1 MLKGLTDE
9 QVQESRLKYGS
20 NVIEEAEPETFL
32 DKVKGQLGDPMIKL
46 LIAIAVIM
54 GMLAVIGH
62 GDWLEVA
69 GIVFSVA
76 LVTLISART
85 ELASD
90 SEYRK
95 LKSGVKKET
104 CKVYRQGKVVELEID
119 DIVVGDCII
128 LQSGDKIPADGFL
141 VDGFIKV
148 DNSSLNGE
156 SEECKKFAHEDPNS
170 VELST
175 WNTSITGD
183 TFVDETSV
191 FRGAVTVDGSAVMKV
206 VRVGMATVMGEMAK
220 EMADDE
226 VDSPLKV
233 KLSDLAHKISTFG
246 YFGAVLIMVALLFSK
261 VMAMGGFGAYFSQEL
276 ILIFKQILEVV
287 MLAVVIIVM
296 AVPEGLPLMIAIV
309 LMQNTKKLLDSQVL
323 VRKPI
328 GIETAGSLNILFS
341 DKTGTITKG
350 KLEVVEFF
358 DGTLEDS
365 YEASIMIKEQMLL
378 CIGKNTGAMFDEAG
392 EIIGGNATD
401 KALLSFLT
409 KENYEAVQGIKVFK
423 SQQFNSANKYS
434 AAELD
439 GTTYYK
445 GAPERL
451 LSRAKY
457 YLDHEGNV
465 VPLDLAVINQK
476 IDQLAEKSM
485 RVLSFAYSNSPLVE
499 DTLPTDLVI
508 IGFVGIRDDVRPE
521 ARHAIGEVQQAGVQV
536 VMITGDRKE
545 TAVAIAKDCGLIK
558 KASEVA
564 LTSDELNQL
573 SDETVKEMLP
583 NIRVIARALPTDKSR
598 MVRLAQE
605 LNLVCGMTGDGVND
619 APALKRADVGFAMGS
634 GTDVAKEVGDIV
646 ILDDNFKSI
655 ESAIL
660 YGRTIYNNIQKFIKF
675 QLTINV
681 AAVGIC
687 AIAPFLG
694 MEQPLGVTHILWINL
709 IMDGLGALALGAE
722 PALRTYMQER
732 PKSRTENIISR
743 SMMGQILGAGAY
755 ITAMSLIFLQHP
767 FFTELFD
774 SIGHYLSDTHLT
786 AYFSLFVLIAVFNGF
801 NIRSNSL
808 NLFVHLEENPGFVKV
823 MGSIMAVQVVLTF
836 VGGKMFSCTP
846 LTIEQWGIILVLAF
860 TIIPV
865 DLLRKYILQLLNS
878 KNENIIVLDVQ
889 SQGNNYENEKNVLEF
904 DR

>member
-246 YFGAVLIMVALLFSK
+246 YIGAVVIMVALLFSK

-358 DGTLEDS
+358 DGALEDS

-465 VPLDLAVINQK
+465 MPLNLAAINQK

-558 KASEVA
+558 KASDVA

-709 IMDGLGALALGAE
+709 IMDGLGALALGSE
-722 PALRTYMQER
+722 PALKAYMNEK
-732 PKSRTENIISR
+732 PKSRTESIVSR
-743 SMMGQILGAGAY
+743 KMMGQILVAGTY
-755 ITAMSLIFLQHP
+755 VTILSLIFLTLP
-767 FFTELFD
+767 FFKQFFGSED
-774 SIGHYLSDTHLT
+774 IHST
-786 AYFSLFVLIAVFNGF
+786 AYFSLFVLLAVFNAF
-801 NIRSNSL
+801 NIRSEGV
-808 NLFVHLEENPGFVKV
+808 NLFVHMSQNPGFIKV
-823 MGSIMAVQVVLTF
+823 MGMIVIVQIVLTF

-846 LTIEQWGIILVLAF
+846 MGLTHWGLILLLAVS
-860 TIIPV
+860 IIPV
-865 DLLRKYILQLLNS
+865 DLIRKT
-878 KNENIIVLDVQ
+878 IVRVLHPKTQVSIVVEESPVSTASEADQ
-889 SQGNNYENEKNVLEF
+889 KALEF
-904 DR
+904 